1 MIDCW
6 ASATETWPQRLL
18 TRFIAVEGKS
28 DNLERMMTMQRQ
40 AALLK
45 RDLENRPTLLHPGD
59 PPRFDDMHP
68 PSSAKASARQVQRA
82 SVSTLGKVM
91 SDDWFARHKNKLFKL
106 P

>member
-1 MIDCW
+1 M
-6 ASATETWPQRLL
+6 
-18 TRFIAVEGKS
+18 TRFIAVEGKI

-45 RDLENRPTLLHPGD
+45 RDLENRPTLLHPGAF
-59 PPRFDDMHP
+59 PRFDDMHP
-68 PSSAKASARQVQRA
+68 PYRTETWTRQVQPA

-91 SDDWFARHKNKLFKL
+91 LDDWFARNKNKLFKL